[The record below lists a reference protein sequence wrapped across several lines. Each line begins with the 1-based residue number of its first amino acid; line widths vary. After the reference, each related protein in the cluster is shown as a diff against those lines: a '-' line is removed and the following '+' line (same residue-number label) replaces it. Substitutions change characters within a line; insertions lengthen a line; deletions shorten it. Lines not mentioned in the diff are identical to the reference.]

1 MLKVQHQQLLSL
13 LPAPGLPD
21 SSEPHL
27 SPQMMQNLLLEEG
40 DLVAIRSVSLPKG
53 SFVKLQPHTKDF
65 LDISNPRAVLEMT
78 LRGFS
83 CLTKGDCILMHY
95 NNKRFYIDIVECR
108 PQVPALAAP
117 DLTRTGPRLPPQ
129 HQPALGACSSVTAAG
144 AFDACHIPSPGTGI
158 RRCWS
163 RHSQLHDAWL

>member
-1 MLKVQHQQLLSL
+1 MPQHIVHGLACTMHHARRQTPDTRRQMHGLHLATGSTAPQARQPAALTLLKTRPQTLYPQPQTPLSL
-13 LPAPGLPD
+13 
-21 SSEPHL
+21 
-27 SPQMMQNLLLEEG
+27 QMMQNLLLEEG

-53 SFVKLQPHTKDF
+53 SFVKLQPHTQDF

-108 PQVPALAAP
+108 PQVAAP
-117 DLTRTGPRLPPQ
+117 WVSHL
-129 HQPALGACSSVTAAG
+129 
-144 AFDACHIPSPGTGI
+144 
-158 RRCWS
+158 
-163 RHSQLHDAWL
+163 

>member
-1 MLKVQHQQLLSL
+1 MILHKDLQCLEARLRA
-13 LPAPGLPD
+13 APGLL
-21 SSEPHL
+21 SVVL

-108 PQVPALAAP
+108 PQVAPPSLQALSACPPPASHSAGMVTLHGNVPLCHAVCCGVQILAFHVS
-117 DLTRTGPRLPPQ
+117 RL
-129 HQPALGACSSVTAAG
+129 LGA
-144 AFDACHIPSPGTGI
+144 
-158 RRCWS
+158 
-163 RHSQLHDAWL
+163 